1 MMITPRI
8 AAAALMVC
16 ALGFATAAQAEPVTP
31 ANQTD
36 HFMGL
41 FTDAGNDCIDSK
53 KLTDAERAPSCE
65 TALSELANRRKALA
79 TPSIAELANLDF
91 YEAFMQIA
99 VANAYSHID
108 GAVSKRTCIAAE
120 RSWTLDNKLML
131 IPKAALGPD
140 FYEAYHSVPEAVNR
154 VLSECRDHFGTP
166 ADGAP
171 LPDSKAS

>member
-1 MMITPRI
+1 MFTPRI
-8 AAAALMVC
+8 AAAALI
-16 ALGFATAAQAEPVTP
+16 AATLGFAAPAQAGGVTP
-31 ANQTD
+31 ANQAD

-65 TALSELANRRKALA
+65 TALSELADRRKAA
-79 TPSIAELANLDF
+79 TDPSIAELANLDF

-131 IPKAALGPD
+131 IPKAALDPD
-140 FYEAYHSVPEAVNR
+140 FYAAYHSVPPAVNR
-154 VLSECRDHFGTP
+154 VLGECRGLFGTP

-171 LPDSKAS
+171 LPPAAAS

>member
-1 MMITPRI
+1 MITPRI
-8 AAAALMVC
+8 AAALLAST
-16 ALGFATAAQAEPVTP
+16 LGMASPAQAQSVTP
-31 ANQTD
+31 ANQAD

-65 TALSELANRRKALA
+65 KALSELADRRKAA
-79 TPSIAELANLDF
+79 TDPSVAELANLDF

-99 VANAYSHID
+99 MANAYSHID

-120 RSWTLDNKLML
+120 RSWTLDKKLML
-131 IPKAALGPD
+131 IPKAALDPD
-140 FYEAYHSVPEAVNR
+140 FYAAYHSVPPAVNR
-154 VLSECRDHFGTP
+154 VLGECRGLFGTP

-171 LPDSKAS
+171 LPPAAAS